1 MPSEL
6 GNFREDCP
14 DELVKKMRRF
24 PVSDSRYHELR
35 AELDG
40 RVALRQIDAAKAQV
54 RSARLQVLAVVA
66 MFLAVIATLAAP
78 WLGCISK

>member
-14 DELVKKMRRF
+14 EDLVKKMRRYT
-24 PVSDSRYHELR
+24 VGDLHYNALR
-35 AELDG
+35 GELDG
-40 RVALRQIDAAKAQV
+40 RIALCQIDAAKAQV
-54 RSARLQVLAVVA
+54 RSAQLQVLAVAA

-78 WLGCISK
+78 WIGCISK